1 MMSTSDDTLPDSP
14 DEIRIPPVEEA
25 FVYQNVAEK
34 HDNTHTI
41 RHPIHNITQ
50 PDTVTV
56 SRAGSSKEDQH
67 VHVPSARLGTPTV
80 QPLAHAAVHSV
91 ADLPV
96 SMPSSGP
103 RTLGVDSG
111 PTVLPS
117 RPEPVSDAVEPF
129 PGHNGKPGQP
139 DRSQLGLTVPGPS
152 TPDISGSL
160 ASIVTAL
167 QAVAKSNQRPQE
179 SPLMAPGPRQIE
191 KSSNRWESFWQADSD
206 DSSGPLASPSF

>member
-1 MMSTSDDTLPDSP
+1 MMSTSDATLPDSP

-41 RHPIHNITQ
+41 RHPIHSVTQ

-67 VHVPSARLGTPTV
+67 VHVPKQR
-80 QPLAHAAVHSV
+80 
-91 ADLPV
+91 PV
-96 SMPSSGP
+96 SSDARMVNPARIHPPADIPISQPPNAS
-103 RTLGVDSG
+103 RTMGVDSG

-117 RPEPVSDAVEPF
+117 RPEPVSDALEPLS
-129 PGHNGKPGQP
+129 GHSNGTGRQEHGQ
-139 DRSQLGLTVPGPS
+139 SGLTVTGPS
-152 TPDISGSL
+152 APDISGSL
-160 ASIVTAL
+160 AGIVTAL

-179 SPLMAPGPRQIE
+179 GPLSVPGQPRIE
-191 KSSNRWESFWQADSD
+191 KSANRWESFWQADSD